1 MRNVEIRRSER
12 ERIMSLLYQAEILN
26 LPIKEVLDRS
36 EVPETDFVTQRLV
49 GVALHIEDI
58 DTTCSKNLN
67 NWELERLPT
76 LDRSILR
83 LAVYELL
90 YASDVTPAVA
100 ISEAVELAKT
110 FSTEDSGR
118 FINGVL
124 AEVQR
129 RIEAPT
135 Q

>member
-129 RIEAPT
+129 GIEAPT